1 MYMLIGLIPLIQDEL
16 HEPEYGHPENSARMK
31 IPLDFLL
38 ASDLKADLKILKP
51 EEVKIS
57 DILHRIHNPN
67 YLRQVETV
75 ADSGG
80 GFLDGDT
87 YVTPGTYR
95 AALGTAAAAVWAVRE
110 ILTGKEKRIFLA
122 GRPPGHHAEQNF
134 GMGFCIINN
143 TAVAAET
150 AIVEFGLKRVAI
162 IDWDVHHGN
171 GTQHTFY
178 GRDDVL
184 FVSLHRFPFYPG
196 SGASAEKGEGKGRNY
211 TLNIPLP
218 AGSDD
223 EIYLGEFTKRVTPR
237 LIEYRPELI
246 IITSGFDAHTEDPLG
261 GMRVTAE
268 GFGLMTNRLV
278 SLANEYCE
286 GKIFSLFEGGYSPQG
301 NTVSLYQHIKELQ
314 KD

>member
-1 MYMLIGLIPLIQDEL
+1 MMIGLIPLIQENL
-16 HEPEYGHPENSARMK
+16 HDPEYGHPENSIRMK

-38 ASDLKADLKILKP
+38 SSDLKAELKILDP
-51 EEVKIS
+51 EPVEAA
-57 DILHRIHNPN
+57 DIIYRIHNPH
-67 YLRQVETV
+67 YLDQVKTLAE
-75 ADSGG
+75 SGG

-87 YVTPGTYR
+87 FVTSGTYQ
-95 AALGTAAAAVWAVRE
+95 AAWQTAAASVWAVRE
-110 ILTGKEKRIFLA
+110 ILSRRQKRIFLA

-150 AIVEFGLKRVAI
+150 AVVEFGLKRVAI

-178 GRDDVL
+178 ERDDVL

-196 SGASAEKGEGKGRNY
+196 SGASAERGEGKGLNY

-223 EIYLGEFTKRVTPR
+223 EIYLGEFVKRVIPR
-237 LIEYRPELI
+237 LIEYRPEFI
-246 IITSGFDAHTEDPLG
+246 IITSGFDAHKEDPLG
-261 GMRVTAE
+261 GMRATEE
-268 GFGLMTNRLV
+268 GFALMTRRLV

-286 GKIFSLFEGGYSPQG
+286 GRILSLFEGGYSPQG

-314 KD
+314 KN

>member
-1 MYMLIGLIPLIQDEL
+1 MIGLIPLIQEDL
-16 HEPEYGHPENSARMK
+16 HDPEYGHPENSTRMK

-38 ASDLKADLKILKP
+38 SSDLKAELKILEQEP
-51 EEVKIS
+51 VEAS
-57 DILHRIHNPN
+57 DIIYRIHNPH
-67 YLRQVETV
+67 YLDQVKTLAE
-75 ADSGG
+75 SGG
-80 GFLDGDT
+80 GLLDGDT
-87 YVTPGTYR
+87 FVTPGTYR
-95 AALGTAAAAVWAVRE
+95 AAWQTAAASVWAVRE
-110 ILTGKEKRIFLA
+110 ILSRRQKRIFFA

-150 AIVEFGLKRVAI
+150 AVVEFGLKRVAV

-178 GRDDVL
+178 ERDDVL

-196 SGASAEKGEGKGRNY
+196 SGASAERGEGKGLNY

-223 EIYLGEFTKRVTPR
+223 EIYLGEFVKRVIPR
-237 LIEYRPELI
+237 LIEYRPEFI
-246 IITSGFDAHTEDPLG
+246 IITSGFDAHKEDPLG
-261 GMRVTAE
+261 GMRATEE
-268 GFGLMTNRLV
+268 GFALMTRRLV

-286 GKIFSLFEGGYSPQG
+286 GRILSLFEGGYSPQG

-314 KD
+314 KN

>member
-1 MYMLIGLIPLIQDEL
+1 MMIGLIPLIQEDL
-16 HEPEYGHPENSARMK
+16 HDPEYGHPENSIRIK

-38 ASDLKADLKILKP
+38 SSDLKAELKILEP
-51 EEVKIS
+51 EPVEAS
-57 DILHRIHNPN
+57 DIIYRIHNPH
-67 YLRQVETV
+67 YLGQVKTV
-75 ADSGG
+75 AESGG

-87 YVTPGTYR
+87 FVTPGTYQ
-95 AALGTAAAAVWAVRE
+95 AAWQTAEASVWAVRE
-110 ILTGKEKRIFLA
+110 ILSQRQKRIFLA

-150 AIVEFGLKRVAI
+150 AVVEFGLKRVAI

-178 GRDDVL
+178 ERDDVL

-196 SGASAEKGEGKGRNY
+196 SGASAERGEGKGLNY

-223 EIYLGEFTKRVTPR
+223 EIYLGEFVKRVIPR
-237 LIEYRPELI
+237 LIEYRPEFI
-246 IITSGFDAHTEDPLG
+246 IITSGFDAHKEDPLG
-261 GMRVTAE
+261 GMRATEE
-268 GFGLMTNRLV
+268 GFALMTRRLV

-286 GKIFSLFEGGYSPQG
+286 GRILSLFEGGYSPQG

-314 KD
+314 KN